1 MFEYE
6 QDTVQALLE
15 EDERF
20 QELYEYHGKLKRKIQ
35 DVESGISP
43 LDGFSLGMLK
53 KEKLLAKDRMAM
65 IIARYRR
72 GNSVSL

>member
-20 QELYEYHGKLKRKIQ
+20 RELYEYHGKLKRKIR

-43 LDGFSLGMLK
+43 LDGLSLGMLK

-72 GNSVSL
+72 RNPVSL